1 MKRLAVFDFDGTL
14 INSPEKEEGKL
25 IWKEK
30 IGQDYP
36 YVGWWGRK
44 ESLNT
49 DVFDIKAFP
58 SILNQF
64 NQEKNTP
71 DTNVIIL
78 TSRMEKLR
86 PEVENV
92 LNLNNIVAD
101 DVILKK
107 GNLDK
112 GDVILNI
119 LKYNPD
125 LKEINVYD
133 DYMDKNPQ
141 KIEEYLKIK
150 EQLPDDVTF
159 NMFFVDNGKISL
171 MESSNI
177 LLKMIYEEL
186 GKILY

>member
-14 INSPEKEEGKL
+14 INSPEKEEGKA
-25 IWKEK
+25 IWLEK
-30 IGQDYP
+30 TGQKYP
-36 YVGWWGRK
+36 HIGWWGRK

-49 DVFDIKAFP
+49 DIFNIEPFP
-58 SILNQF
+58 SVLNQF

-107 GNLDK
+107 GNYDK

-119 LKYNPD
+119 VKYNPD
-125 LKEINVYD
+125 LKEINIYD
-133 DYMDKNPQ
+133 DYMNKNSQ

-150 EQLPDDVTF
+150 DILPEKIMF
-159 NMFFVDNGKISL
+159 NMFYVDNGKISL

-177 LLKMIYEEL
+177 LYKMIHEEL
-186 GKILY
+186 GNVF